1 MRLFLVLLLVAIVS
15 IPQSD
20 AWGRR
25 RRRFVRWRTVGTI
38 AKIGARVLLGK
49 RNVDNLDTNMD
60 GTIDLSEAEALMDRR
75 SAMELLSF
83 SDENGDSSVSLEEF
97 ARSINNLEQ

>member
-38 AKIGARVLLGK
+38 AKIGARVLGK

-60 GTIDLSEAEALMDRR
+60 GTIDLSEAETLMDRR